1 MGPILQR
8 RNAGGMNPMIQL
20 TLLVMAWSVIFYLAT
35 LSRSKPAWALVPEPT
50 HLAHQGCAVCLF
62 IAVSLSA
69 AMLSGPVRNPWLP
82 LKWST
87 GVW

>member
-1 MGPILQR
+1 
-8 RNAGGMNPMIQL
+8 MIEL

-62 IAVSLSA
+62 IAVPWSIV
-69 AMLSGPVRNPWLP
+69 MLSGAVRTSWLA
-82 LKWST
+82 WTRST
-87 GVW
+87 ETW